1 MVFKPVSLRL
11 LLGILLLSLK
21 ILAIANPLGQDV
33 EGSGNLRF
41 VSLAVESSAA

>member
-11 LLGILLLSLK
+11 LLEILLLSLK

-33 EGSGNLRF
+33 ET
-41 VSLAVESSAA
+41 